1 MFRISRAVHC
11 NSLAAAVAGRPLLSD
26 AFRQVQKV
34 WNVDFMDGPVTTST
48 LTFNDEPDPAAPIFH
63 VLDLRGRVAGE
74 DTTHGGTTA
83 PASPDANKAGKAD
96 LQSAENNDSFRYL
109 VEDEASV
116 ITRQVAERMMSAML
130 THNTMDK
137 IMLEAQR
144 QGRISFYMT
153 MFGEEAAVIGAAAGL
168 ASNDEIFAQYR
179 EAGILT
185 YRGYTIPEFI
195 AQCMGNCECDL
206 KGRQMPIH
214 YGSKRLH
221 AQMVSSPLAT
231 QIPHGAGAGYAFRLE
246 NQALETRLPSG
257 TLLSTAPQARICATF
272 FGEGAASEGDFHAG
286 LNFASTVGS
295 HTLFFVRNNG
305 YAISTPT
312 HSQYTGDGILSRAVG
327 YGMPAARV
335 DGIDALAVYHTVRKA
350 REMIL
355 TRHRPVLVE
364 ALTYRL
370 SHHSTSDDST
380 AYRSR
385 DEIAHFAETFSPITR
400 FEQFMARR
408 DWWTP
413 EQSKEIVEKTRK
425 EVLSEL
431 RRQEKLPAWPVSTMC
446 DDVFEHPTPEL
457 ERQRALLV
465 QHYEAHRSTYD
476 KEKL

>member
-1 MFRISRAVHC
+1 MFHISRAVRC
-11 NSLAAAVAGRPLLSD
+11 NALATAIAGRTSLSD
-26 AFRQVQKV
+26 AIRQVQKV
-34 WNVDFMDGPVTTST
+34 WNLDFKDGPVTTST

-63 VLDLRGRVAGE
+63 VLDLQ
-74 DTTHGGTTA
+74 GGVFVEEKADSGAAAATPSTV
-83 PASPDANKAGKAD
+83 NEAGKTE
-96 LQSAENNDSFRYL
+96 LQSAELGQVFRYHAK
-109 VEDEASV
+109 DETSV
-116 ITRQVAERMMSAML
+116 ITREVAERMMSAML
-130 THNTMDK
+130 THNTIDK

-153 MFGEEAAVIGAAAGL
+153 MFGEEAAVIGVAAGL
-168 ASNDEIFAQYR
+168 ASNDELFAQYR

-214 YGSKRLH
+214 YGSKRLN

-246 NQALETRLPSG
+246 NQALERRLPTG
-257 TLLSTAPQARICATF
+257 TLLSTIPEARICATF

-312 HSQYTGDGILSRAVG
+312 HSQYMGDGILSRAVG

-335 DGIDALAVYHTVRKA
+335 DGLDALAVYHTVRKA

-355 TRHRPVLVE
+355 NNHRPVLVE

-385 DEIAHFAETFSPITR
+385 DEIEHFAETFSPIER
-400 FEQFMARR
+400 FERFMAERG
-408 DWWTP
+408 WWTP
-413 EQSKEIVEKTRK
+413 EQSTEVVERTRR

-431 RRQEKLPAWPVSTMC
+431 RRQEKLPAWPVSTLC
-446 DDVFEHPTPEL
+446 DDVFEHLTPEL
-457 ERQRALLV
+457 ERQRAQLV
-465 QHYEAHRSTYD
+465 EHYQAHRSIYD
-476 KEKL
+476 QEKL

>member
-1 MFRISRAVHC
+1 MFHISRAVRC
-11 NSLAAAVAGRPLLSD
+11 NALATAIAGRTALSD
-26 AFRQVQKV
+26 AIRQVQKV
-34 WNVDFMDGPVTTST
+34 WNLDFKDGPATTST
-48 LTFNDEPDPAAPIFH
+48 LAFNDEPDPAAPIFH
-63 VLDLRGRVAGE
+63 VLDLQGRVVVE
-74 DTTHGGTTA
+74 DTADSGA
-83 PASPDANKAGKAD
+83 PAATPSTVDEAGKIE
-96 LQSAENNDSFRYL
+96 LQSAELGEAFRYHAK
-109 VEDEASV
+109 DETSV
-116 ITRQVAERMMSAML
+116 ITREVAERMMSAML
-130 THNTMDK
+130 AHNTMDK

-168 ASNDEIFAQYR
+168 ASNDELFAQYR

-214 YGSKRLH
+214 YGSNRLH

-246 NQALETRLPSG
+246 NQALERRLPAG
-257 TLLSTAPQARICATF
+257 TLLSTIPEARICATF

-312 HSQYTGDGILSRAVG
+312 HSQYMGDGILSRAAG

-335 DGIDALAVYHTVRKA
+335 DGLDALAVYHTVRKA

-355 TRHRPVLVE
+355 NSHRPVLVE

-385 DEIAHFAETFSPITR
+385 DEIEHFAETFSPIER
-400 FEQFMARR
+400 FERFMAERG
-408 DWWTP
+408 WWTP
-413 EQSKEIVEKTRK
+413 VQSKEVVEKTRK

-431 RRQEKLPAWPVSTMC
+431 RRQEKLPAWPVSTLC
-446 DDVFEHPTPEL
+446 DDVFEHMTPEL
-457 ERQRALLV
+457 ERQRAQLV
-465 QHYEAHRSTYD
+465 EHYEAHRSIYD
-476 KEKL
+476 QEKL

>member
-1 MFRISRAVHC
+1 MYRLSHLVRC
-11 NSLAAAVAGRPLLSD
+11 NALAAAIAGRTSLSD

-34 WNVDFMDGPVTTST
+34 WNVDFKDGPVTTST

-63 VLDLRGRVAGE
+63 VLDLDGRVVLDDATGGE
-74 DTTHGGTTA
+74 GTTHVQMGSEM
-83 PASPDANKAGKAD
+83 SPIEV
-96 LQSAENNDSFRYL
+96 QSAEHGELFRYRAH
-109 VEDEASV
+109 DELNV
-116 ITRQVAERMMSAML
+116 ISRDVGEHMLRAML

-168 ASNDEIFAQYR
+168 ASNDELFMQYR

-185 YRGYTIPEFI
+185 YRGYTIREFI

-221 AQMVSSPLAT
+221 AQMISSPLAT
-231 QIPHGAGAGYAFRLE
+231 QIPHGAGAGYAIRLE
-246 NQALETRLPSG
+246 NEALQKRLPPE
-257 TLLSTAPQARICATF
+257 TLLSTVPEARICATF

-286 LNFASTVGS
+286 LNFAGTVGS
-295 HTLFFVRNNG
+295 HSLFFVRNNG

-312 HSQYTGDGILSRAVG
+312 HNQYTGDGILSRAVG
-327 YGMPAARV
+327 YGLPAARV
-335 DGIDALAVYHTVRKA
+335 DGLDALAVYHTVRKA

-355 TRHRPVLVE
+355 NHHKPVLVE

-385 DEIAHFAETFSPITR
+385 DEIEHFAETFSPIER
-400 FEQFMARR
+400 FERFMTERG
-408 DWWTP
+408 WWTP
-413 EQSKEIVEKTRK
+413 EQSQQIVEATRK
-425 EVLSEL
+425 EVLREL
-431 RRQEKLPAWPVSTMC
+431 RRQEKLPSWPVSTLV
-446 DDVFEHPTPEL
+446 DDVFEELTPEL
-457 ERQRALLV
+457 ARQKAQLTA
-465 QHYEAHRSTYD
+465 HYEAHKEEYAH
-476 KEKL
+476 EKL

>member
-1 MFRISRAVHC
+1 MLHIPRAALC
-11 NSLAAAVAGRPLLSD
+11 KSFTAAIAGRASISD
-26 AFRQVQKV
+26 AFRDVQKV
-34 WNVDFMDGPVTTST
+34 WNVDFRDGPVTTGT
-48 LTFNDEPDPAAPIFH
+48 LTFNDEPSPAVPIFH
-63 VLDLRGRVAGE
+63 VLDLQGRVAVE
-74 DTTHGGTTA
+74 DIRRSGTTA
-83 PASPDANKAGKAD
+83 ATYSGVNEAGSIGQ
-96 LQSAENNDSFRYL
+96 QSNEQNEIFRFL
-109 VEDEASV
+109 AEDEAGV
-116 ITRQVAERMMSAML
+116 ISRPVAERIMSVML

-153 MFGEEAAVIGAAAGL
+153 MFGEEAAVVGAAAGL
-168 ASNDEIFAQYR
+168 ASNDELFAQYR
-179 EAGILT
+179 EAGVLT

-246 NQALETRLPSG
+246 NQALEKSLPSG
-257 TLLSTAPQARICATF
+257 TPLSTAPEARICATF

-295 HTLFFVRNNG
+295 HTLFIVRNNG

-312 HSQYTGDGILSRAVG
+312 HSQYTGDGIVSRAAG
-327 YGMPAARV
+327 YGLPAARV
-335 DGIDALAVYHTVRKA
+335 DGLDALAVYHTVRKA
-350 REMIL
+350 RELIL
-355 TRHRPVLVE
+355 NKHRPVLVE
-364 ALTYRL
+364 LLTYRL

-385 DEIAHFAETFSPITR
+385 DEIEHFAETFGPIAR
-400 FEQFMARR
+400 FEQFMVRR
-408 DWWTP
+408 GWWTP
-413 EQSKEIVEKTRK
+413 AQSKEIVEKTRK

-431 RRQEKLPAWPVSTMC
+431 RRQEKLPPWPVSTMC

-457 ERQRALLV
+457 ERQKEQLV
-465 QHYEAHRSTYD
+465 KHYELHRSTYD
-476 KEKL
+476 EEKL

>member
-1 MFRISRAVHC
+1 MLRISRVARC
-11 NSLAAAVAGRPLLSD
+11 NALVAAIAGRASLSD
-26 AFRQVQKV
+26 AFRQVQNV
-34 WNVDFMDGPVTTST
+34 WNVDFKDGPVTTST
-48 LTFNDEPDPAAPIFH
+48 LTFNEEPDPAAPIFH
-63 VLDLRGRVAGE
+63 VLDFQGRVVLDDVMGCGVAATSFSDVNE
-74 DTTHGGTTA
+74 
-83 PASPDANKAGKAD
+83 ANKIE
-96 LQSAENNDSFRYL
+96 LQNAEHGEIFRYRL
-109 VEDEASV
+109 KDEASV
-116 ITRQVAERMMSAML
+116 ITRQVAERMMLAML

-168 ASNDEIFAQYR
+168 ASNDELFAQYR

-214 YGSKRLH
+214 YGSTRLH
-221 AQMVSSPLAT
+221 AQLISSPLAT
-231 QIPHGAGAGYAFRLE
+231 QIPHGAGAGYAFRLD
-246 NQALETRLPSG
+246 NLALATSLPSG
-257 TLLSTAPQARICATF
+257 TLLSTVPEARICATF

-295 HTLFFVRNNG
+295 HTLFFARNNG

-312 HSQYTGDGILSRAVG
+312 HSQYKGDGILSRAMG
-327 YGMPAARV
+327 YGIPAARV
-335 DGIDALAVYHTVRKA
+335 DGLDALAVYHTVRKA

-355 TRHRPVLVE
+355 NSHRPVLVE

-370 SHHSTSDDST
+370 SHHSSSDDSN

-385 DEIAHFAETFSPITR
+385 DEIVHFAETFNPIQR
-400 FEQFMARR
+400 FEQFMTQLG
-408 DWWTP
+408 WWTP

-431 RRQEKLPAWPVSTMC
+431 RRQEKLPAWPVSTLC
-446 DDVFEHPTPEL
+446 DDVFEYPTPEL
-457 ERQRALLV
+457 ERQKAQLV
-465 QHYEAHRSTYD
+465 EHYEAHRSTYD
-476 KEKL
+476 QETL